1 MITASLTNFRQ
12 SPRKVRSVA
21 NLIKGKPVA
30 RALDTLNFLSKKASN
45 PLYALVIS
53 ALANAKNN
61 HGIEKEGL
69 IIKDLTVNTGVTL
82 KRRMPRA
89 RGTAY
94 PINKRTSNVLL
105 VLAPAPE
112 KKGKKIAAAKKTE
125 EVKKV
130 EAKK

>member
-1 MITASLTNFRQ
+1 MIQASLKNFRQ

-21 NLIKGKPVA
+21 NLIRGKSAVN
-30 RALDTLNFLSKKASN
+30 ALNTLNFLSKKAAD
-45 PLYALVIS
+45 PLFGLLNS

-61 HGIEKEGL
+61 HSLDKEGL
-69 IIKDLTVNTGVTL
+69 VIKEIRVDSGFIL

-94 PINKRTSNVLL
+94 PINKRTSHVLL

-112 KKGKKIAAAKKTE
+112 KKTKK
-125 EVKKV
+125 
-130 EAKK
+130 